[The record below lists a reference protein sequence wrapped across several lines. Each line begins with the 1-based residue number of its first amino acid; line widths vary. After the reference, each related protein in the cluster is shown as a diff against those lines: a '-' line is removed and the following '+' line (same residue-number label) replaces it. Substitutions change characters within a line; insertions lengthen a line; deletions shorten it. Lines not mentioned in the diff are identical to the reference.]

1 MKFQFRNIGPIREAE
16 LELGD
21 LTIIAG
27 RNNTG
32 KTYLAYSLYGFLKSV
47 PGWPGFRDFLLDEG
61 GRVLESDPV
70 DVPTL
75 RRMAR
80 ALAQTGEARR
90 TVAPATLA
98 RERAAVVEA
107 VSEQFSKGLLASVFS
122 APADQFEGAALRVA
136 FEEEFPET
144 ISPETL
150 AFSGFGEYTCGYD
163 GDEVRL
169 RSVVGSPGAD
179 RGPSIFPHLYG
190 HLLLHPLPNPFVLSA
205 ERFGISL
212 FYKELDFTKNKLVEL
227 LQEIQDG
234 KHEAR
239 FSPYVFI
246 DKTTSRYALP
256 IKDNIDYTRG
266 LSEIGRGRSAI
277 HDDKLFDSIKDMLD
291 GYFRASDDELRF
303 ISKRRKDARFDIPL
317 YRASSSARGL
327 SDLYFYLKHVAR
339 RNHLLIVDEPESHL
353 DTENQVA
360 LAGLLSAIVGS
371 GIRVLVT
378 THSDYLI
385 KELNNLIMRAELNHS
400 GNGEAESTAAEP
412 GLPAERVRAYVTER
426 GGLSPCTVD
435 HYGMDIPM
443 FDKTIDDINRRSRTL
458 AARVTQARENGS

>member
-1 MKFQFRNIGPIREAE
+1 M
-16 LELGD
+16 
-21 LTIIAG
+21 
-27 RNNTG
+27 
-32 KTYLAYSLYGFLKSV
+32 S
-47 PGWPGFRDFLLDEG
+47 
-61 GRVLESDPV
+61 ESEPV
-70 DVPTL
+70 DRQAL

-80 ALAQTGEARR
+80 SLTETGEARR
-90 TVAPATLA
+90 TVDPATLA
-98 RERAAVVEA
+98 RERNEVAEA
-107 VSEQFSKGLLASVFS
+107 VSQQFSKGLLASVFS
-122 APADQFEGAALRVA
+122 ASTDQFEGAALRVA
-136 FEEEFPET
+136 FEEEFPGA
-144 ISPETL
+144 IPPEIL
-150 AFSGFGEYTCGYD
+150 SFPGFGEYECGYN
-163 GDEVRL
+163 GDELRV
-169 RSVVGSPGAD
+169 RSVVGSRGAG
-179 RGPSIFPHLYG
+179 RGPSIFQHLYG
-190 HLLLHPLPNPFVLSA
+190 HLLLHTLPNPFVLSA

-227 LQEIQDG
+227 LQEIQDR

-239 FSPYVFI
+239 FSPYVFM

-277 HDDKLFDSIKDMLD
+277 YDDKLFDTIKDMLD

-303 ISKRRKDARFDIPL
+303 ISKKRKNARFDIPL

-371 GIRVLVT
+371 GLKVLVT

-385 KELNNLIMRAELNHS
+385 KELNNLIMRAELNGS
-400 GNGEAESTAAEP
+400 GNGEARPVVEP
-412 GLPAERVRAYVTER
+412 GWPAERVRAYVAES
-426 GGLSPCTVD
+426 GGFSPCTVD
-435 HYGMDIPM
+435 HYGMNIPM

-458 AARVTQARENGS
+458 AASVTQERENSAK